1 MSYNQDFLDDVNF
14 GLLKCEQKMISSK
27 WKYDKNG
34 DDMFVKLMSLPEYY
48 VARYTLCTF
57 KSIIVKKFNMLYL
70 MLYHV
75 VIGIISI

>member
-27 WKYDKNG
+27 WKYDKDG

-57 KSIIVKKFNMLYL
+57 KSFIVKKFNIS
-70 MLYHV
+70 HV
-75 VIGIISI
+75 VSCCHRDNQ